1 MDNIGTI
8 GRFYWFFFWF
18 FFLPIGMQTSNN
30 QTNERRTRRI
40 HVNRKTHKEKPKI
53 QIRKRK
59 RKRKRK
65 MDVGF
70 CCCCHSRRKRL
81 SNIPIYGHVSLDVFP
96 LRWPFLRASHSAQA
110 SATSFTF
117 SLITIT
123 QSHVNLFY
131 SLSAAGSWKIFS
143 HFFMKI

>member
-1 MDNIGTI
+1 MLWTTLEQSGALLV
-8 GRFYWFFFWF
+8 
-18 FFLPIGMQTSNN
+18 FLLVLFSSDWNANVQQSN
-30 QTNERRTRRI
+30 ERTRRI
-40 HVNRKTHKEKPKI
+40 HVNRKTHKEKLKI

-65 MDVGF
+65 RDVGF

>member
-1 MDNIGTI
+1 LV
-8 GRFYWFFFWF
+8 
-18 FFLPIGMQTSNN
+18 FLLVLFSSDWNANVQQSN
-30 QTNERRTRRI
+30 ERTRRI

-81 SNIPIYGHVSLDVFP
+81 SNIPMYGHVSLDVFP
-96 LRWPFLRASHSAQA
+96 LRWLFLRSSQSAQA

-117 SLITIT
+117 SLMIK
-123 QSHVNLFY
+123 QSRVNLFI
-131 SLSAAGSWKIFS
+131 SLSAAGSRKIFP
-143 HFFMKI
+143 HFFIKFEFCAN